1 MQESFEKLKLTIVD
15 GDEDLAAEITEELIK
30 SDANPLDIIEQAIT
44 PALKEVGEKLET
56 GEVFIPDLI
65 LAGEAARVSTDI
77 LTPLIVKMGGAKY
90 IGKVV
95 LGVVEGDTHDIGKNI
110 VKSMLIAAGFEVID
124 LGTNVAAQQFIDSIK
139 KEKPAIVGASAY
151 TSATAVELGRLNEA
165 LEKAEVRRQ
174 IKLLI
179 GGAGVYRDDLLRFG
193 ADAYGYDASEAVDVC
208 MRLNG
213 KGMN

>member
-1 MQESFEKLKLTIVD
+1 MQESYEKLRLAIVD
-15 GDEDLAAEITEELIK
+15 GDDDVAAEITEELVK
-30 SDANPLDIIEQAIT
+30 SDANPLDIIEHAIT

-56 GEVFIPDLI
+56 GEAFIPDLI

-90 IGKVV
+90 IGKVI

-124 LGTNVAAQQFIDSIK
+124 LGTNVTAQQFIDSIG
-139 KEKPAIVGASAY
+139 KEKPGIVGASAY
-151 TSATAVELGRLNEA
+151 TSATAVELGKLNEA

-179 GGAGVYRDDLLRFG
+179 GGAGVYRDDLPRFG
-193 ADAYGYDASEAVDVC
+193 ADAYGDDANEAVDVC